1 MAFASD
7 IRSTATGQS
16 RLGAT
21 FGELAARYARY
32 TLYRKTLNELASLSN
47 RELSDMGLCRSQ
59 IRSVAYEHAY
69 DNQK

>member
-1 MAFASD
+1 MAYASD

-16 RLGAT
+16 RIGAI
-21 FGELAARYARY
+21 FGDIAARFARY
-32 TLYRKTLNELASLSN
+32 SMYRKTLNELATLSS
-47 RELSDMGLCRSQ
+47 RELNDMGLCRSQ